1 MSNSKIKGRTKRRA
15 VFVFIYMRIELPEG
29 ILDRIMARIRE
40 ERRLLVF
47 KRRLMLYSIGA
58 IGSFI
63 ALVPAFGAMWT
74 ELAQSG
80 LAQFISLIF
89 SDTGAVL
96 AFWDVFVLS
105 ILESLPAFS
114 IVVVLATLF
123 VFLGSLKLL
132 ARDILA
138 VLAPRNLLTAKL

>member
-1 MSNSKIKGRTKRRA
+1 MS
-15 VFVFIYMRIELPEG
+15 IELPEG
-29 ILDRIMARIRE
+29 LFDRIICRIRE

-47 KRRLMLYSIGA
+47 KRRLAFYSVGA
-58 IGSFI
+58 IGSLIAFI
-63 ALVPAFGAMWT
+63 PAFGAMWT

-89 SDTGAVL
+89 SDTRAVL
-96 AFWDVFVLS
+96 AFWDVFTLS

-114 IVVVLATLF
+114 IAVVFATLF
-123 VFLGSLKLL
+123 IFLSSLKLL

>member
-1 MSNSKIKGRTKRRA
+1 MS
-15 VFVFIYMRIELPEG
+15 IELPEG
-29 ILDRIMARIRE
+29 LFDRIICRIRE

-47 KRRLMLYSIGA
+47 KRRLAFYSVGA
-58 IGSFI
+58 IGSLIAFI
-63 ALVPAFGAMWT
+63 PAFGAMWT

-89 SDTGAVL
+89 SDTGAVF

-105 ILESLPAFS
+105 ILESLPALS
-114 IVVVLATLF
+114 IAVVFATLF
-123 VFLGSLKLL
+123 IFLGSLKLL

-138 VLAPRNLLTAKL
+138 VLTPRNLLTAKL

>member
-1 MSNSKIKGRTKRRA
+1 MG
-15 VFVFIYMRIELPEG
+15 IEVPVGLF
-29 ILDRIMARIRE
+29 DRIICRIRE
-40 ERRLLVF
+40 ERRISVF
-47 KRRLMLYSIGA
+47 RRRFAFYSAGA

-63 ALVPAFGAMWT
+63 AFIPAFNAMWT

-80 LAQFISLIF
+80 LAHFISLIF
-89 SDTGAVL
+89 SDTGTVL

-114 IVVVLATLF
+114 IAVVLAILF
-123 VFLGSLKLL
+123 IFLGSLKLL